1 MVEVLLDLFFIMAE
15 DIQLKKWKNCLKKIK
30 EINRF

>member
-1 MVEVLLDLFFIMAE
+1 MVEVLLDMAE